1 MGQIFNTECLIVDQN
16 QKSIEVEIQAS
27 FYYDRGVY
35 LESNHPSN
43 GHDKGW
49 RCDNLSIK
57 DKSGNFVDLSETQF
71 YDLMQ
76 DVFEKFHESLKE

>member
-43 GHDKGW
+43 GY
-49 RCDNLSIK
+49 